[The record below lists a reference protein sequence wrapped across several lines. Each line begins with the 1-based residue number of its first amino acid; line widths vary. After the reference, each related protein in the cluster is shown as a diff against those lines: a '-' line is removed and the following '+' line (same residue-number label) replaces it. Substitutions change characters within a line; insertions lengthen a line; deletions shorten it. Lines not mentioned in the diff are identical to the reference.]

1 MIILTRLGG
10 HALAVNPDLI
20 ERAEA
25 TPDTVITLI
34 DGHKLVVAESMDDVV
49 RAVRTWRAG
58 VAAEAYL
65 AATHVERLDASLLQD
80 EDDDTGADP
89 RGDVQ
94 HGKDHHRNDRQRHD
108 RIGLAA
114 ALASHPMARV
124 LPISRKD
131 G

>member
-34 DGHKLVVAESMDDVV
+34 DGHKLVVTESLDDVI

-58 VAAEAYL
+58 ITAEAYV
-65 AATHVERLDASLLQD
+65 AATQAALLAGPPTVD
-80 EDDDTGADP
+80 EDFEETVSHRNGT
-89 RGDVQ
+89 
-94 HGKDHHRNDRQRHD
+94 DHHRTDGRTPRVE
-108 RIGLAA
+108 GLALA
-114 ALASHPMARV
+114 TALASHPMARV